1 MKGRIKKFLAW
12 SCMPLA
18 FTLAGYFVIYV
29 SAKPFIDM
37 AMAVKSMVV
46 SQSEQDFTSG
56 LSSIFQEAAEEIE
69 EETPEETIAG
79 EEIATE
85 EGAAPEET
93 AQEEAPA
100 EDQPQED
107 TVPMSA
113 VVLPDYGAC
122 YGKLTCDRIGL
133 DVPVYWGDDNTILK
147 AGAGQ
152 YIGSFLP
159 GFNRTILL
167 AAHNTTYF
175 APLEYI
181 AAGDRITFA
190 TNYGRYVYQVTE
202 VSVRHHE
209 DASAYDLS
217 REREQLVLYTCYPF
231 EILSVRKQQRLFVYA
246 DRISGPDVK

>member
-46 SQSEQDFTSG
+46 SQSEQDFSSG
-56 LSSIFQEAAEEIE
+56 LSSIFQGTER
-69 EETPEETIAG
+69 ETGKAPAAG
-79 EEIATE
+79 EESAPQETP
-85 EGAAPEET
+85 PEET
-93 AQEEAPA
+93 AQEETQA
-100 EDQPQED
+100 EEQLQEPEE

-181 AAGDRITFA
+181 AAGDQITFA

-246 DRISGPDVK
+246 DRIAGPDVK